1 MIFVFK
7 LSESLHHKPKVE
19 YVGSSGPIG
28 DPYDSYLTHKEILE
42 HSLKTFHEPS
52 GQSPTIVVVGT
63 HKDCEQKL
71 EIEDLKK
78 CLNHIKSSLV
88 HFGSE
93 PIALVDCLSQHGQE
107 REDIMEGIRS
117 SIMEAA
123 ADKIRSQKT
132 PLAWFG
138 LEMELKK
145 ASKPKAGIL
154 SIDECKKQADKFPFF
169 KKNRGQF
176 DAALKHLIEHN
187 IFLHYPTIL
196 PDIVFCDPQVLLT
209 EVTRIVQHHYMLK
222 NSTRPRRG
230 DMISF
235 VQNGY
240 ISTNILKN
248 IHRNQNCVEPEL
260 FLKLLSELNIISAI
274 HTIDFYLMPALLS
287 NTENPALTVASIDGK
302 ETFPPLCISF
312 DGGCA
317 PSGLFCSLVAHLL
330 HSEDWKLYI
339 KSGTP
344 RCCFH
349 NCVAY
354 IYGDETIVT
363 LMDLF
368 THFRILIQSRI
379 MWPCAQNTKVFI
391 SAHMMRL

>member
-1 MIFVFK
+1 
-7 LSESLHHKPKVE
+7 
-19 YVGSSGPIG
+19 
-28 DPYDSYLTHKEILE
+28 
-42 HSLKTFHEPS
+42 
-52 GQSPTIVVVGT
+52 
-63 HKDCEQKL
+63 
-71 EIEDLKK
+71 
-78 CLNHIKSSLV
+78 
-88 HFGSE
+88 
-93 PIALVDCLSQHGQE
+93 
-107 REDIMEGIRS
+107 MEGIRT

-123 ADKIRSQKT
+123 ADKIKSQKT

-169 KKNRGQF
+169 KNNRGQF
-176 DAALKHLIEHN
+176 DAALQHFIEHN

-222 NSTRPRRG
+222 NSKTPRRG

-235 VQNGY
+235 VENGY
-240 ISTNILKN
+240 ISTNILKTIN
-248 IHRNQNCVEPEL
+248 KKHHSTLEPEV
-260 FLKLLSELNIISAI
+260 FVTLLSQLNIISALGNSG
-274 HTIDFYLMPALLS
+274 FYLMPALLS
-287 NTENPALTVASIDGK
+287 NTKNPDQKIIPITGK
-302 ETFPPLCISF
+302 ETFPPLCIVF

-330 HSEDWKLYI
+330 KDWELCMI
-339 KSGTP
+339 DNTP
-344 RCCFH
+344 SCCFH

-354 IYGDETIVT
+354 VYCGETIVT

-368 THFRILIQSRI
+368 THFRIYVQIPPNDAPLKCQSIYGIVHTSIDAVHKRSKLKYVDAI
-379 MWPCAQNTKVFI
+379 LCPSHPEQNHVAKWCSHPREYYQCTVDNTKSGPIPEEYEVWKKTFRVI
-391 SAHMMRL
+391 GMY